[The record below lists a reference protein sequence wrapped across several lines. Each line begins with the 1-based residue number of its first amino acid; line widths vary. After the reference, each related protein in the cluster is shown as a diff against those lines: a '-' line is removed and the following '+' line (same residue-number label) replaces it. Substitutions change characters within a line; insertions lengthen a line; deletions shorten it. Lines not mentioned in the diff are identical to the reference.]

1 MEKDICRRYDVNVVG
16 KIESI
21 VEQIYAITTERR
33 LTHPAV
39 VSVVQATKEIFTSPH

>member
-1 MEKDICRRYDVNVVG
+1 V
-16 KIESI
+16 

-39 VSVVQATKEIFTSPH
+39 VAISKAARDDVFGGGRIDSRKVDR